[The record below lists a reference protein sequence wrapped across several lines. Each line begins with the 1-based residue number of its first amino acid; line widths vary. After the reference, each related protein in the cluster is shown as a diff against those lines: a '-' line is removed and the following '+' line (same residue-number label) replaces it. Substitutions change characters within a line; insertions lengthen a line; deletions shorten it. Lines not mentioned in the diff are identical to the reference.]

1 MVVLHS
7 IIKSAVEAEYFNK
20 NASNFSFQF
29 MTWNKLWV
37 WKNMKMYVDKF
48 S

>member
-1 MVVLHS
+1 MMILHS

-20 NASNFSFQF
+20 NASSFSFQF
-29 MTWNKLWV
+29 MTWSKLPV
-37 WKNMKMYVDKF
+37 WKNMKMYADKL